1 MSNWEF
7 FRLRMNINGNGGES
21 PTPTSSCSEDW
32 YESLNLSTNQTLPT
46 FPTQSFTQ
54 RGGIYVD
61 EGGTRLYMSDG
72 NQTQHSRA
80 GDIYQFSMSTPHDI
94 TTLSFVN
101 SASVSF
107 NSLDQGS
114 TKLAYGLHFSNDGTK
129 LYRHI
134 RGTGALCRWDLST
147 AWDITS
153 INTTPSQRVD
163 FAPYLNFENQLYT
176 GSANFDFTQ
185 NGVNLIIGHDY
196 IPTSSQSGIPVLVK
210 KYTLSSAWDL
220 TSINDL
226 DGDESF
232 RLTTTGSGGENFYG
246 YGNTVGFIDSPN
258 NNTTAIYTQNLATLN
273 SRPVYQFH
281 NNDSNYIGRKDI
293 NMDSQEF
300 FMKIV
305 DRDYLYGIAGSSG
318 GPFKVY
324 QSSIDWTDTCMPP
337 SNLDYYNP
345 ITPTSFKI
353 IGSKST
359 SPFWGVFTTNGA
371 SIEEVST
378 GYTLGVITSSN
389 NAGVIAASD
398 NYTHLLAGGS
408 SLHQNLQLSND
419 GGRTWADIGY
429 EGRGYSTRMS
439 RDGKYIAF
447 VSQSTGI
454 YTDTIVVSQDYGST
468 WTEHDTYEITGIT
481 QDIYSSYI
489 KMSSGGKY
497 IIGVV
502 SPQTTNNQRVIVS
515 TDYGSTFS
523 DISSNVFL
531 YTNRSVN
538 DILISGNGKYQHIL
552 NSSTQQVGEDNVNR
566 TGSFSED
573 YGQTWSI
580 KMYPNEDWNE
590 SGVMDYSGQ
599 YSLVMFPD
607 TGSYNDN
614 FLTSTPMFNNIPDAD
629 YAYLGVSNF
638 GKYSFLH
645 NGSPIHTIHYST
657 NYMSSFTLASGSTS
671 EYPYVFVNTTT
682 TSSNFP
688 ATMSMGS
695 NYIVNIPITNGWI
708 GYYSGSSASSTNINL
723 PDGSNNFGEIGATSD
738 ALLNNNIVTA
748 IVWGYEANEALPGPY
763 DMSVNLCIKGT
774 ATEVTTWNTMSIQ
787 SGSTPTW
794 ELYRDEA
801 QIVQSGSFENNLQT
815 HYHDYLLYQWS
826 GSLAYSGSDI
836 FNSGSDVI
844 FDFLP

>member
-21 PTPTSSCSEDW
+21 PIPTSSCSEDW
-32 YESLNLSTNQTLPT
+32 YESLNLSTQQTLPT
-46 FPTQSFTQ
+46 FPTQSWTQ

-72 NQTQHSRA
+72 NQTQYSRA
-80 GDIYQFSMSTPHDI
+80 GDIWQFSMSTPHDI

-107 NSLDQGS
+107 NSLDQGQS
-114 TKLAYGLHFSNDGTK
+114 KLAYGLHFSSDGTK

-196 IPTSSQSGIPVLVK
+196 VPTSSQEGLPILVK

-258 NNTTAIYTQNLATLN
+258 NNTAAIYTQNLASAN

-281 NNDSNYIGRKDI
+281 NNNSNYIGRKDI
-293 NMDSQEF
+293 NMDNQGF

-305 DRDYLYGIAGSSG
+305 DRDYLYGIGGSAG

-398 NYTHLLAGGS
+398 NYTHLLAGGT

-429 EGRGYSTRMS
+429 EGKGYSTHMS
-439 RDGKYIAF
+439 KDGKYMAF

-481 QDIYSSYI
+481 QDIYSSWI

-502 SPQTTNNQRVIVS
+502 NPQTTNNQRVIVS

-552 NSSTQQVGEDNVNR
+552 NTSTQQVGEDNVNR

-580 KMYPNEDWNE
+580 KMYPNEDWDEN
-590 SGVMDYSGQ
+590 GVMDYSGQ
-599 YSLVMFPD
+599 YSLVQFQD

-629 YAYLGVSNF
+629 YVYLGVSNF

-645 NGSPIHTIHYST
+645 SSSPNLHKIHYST
-657 NYMSSFTLASGSTS
+657 NYMSSFTFASGSTS
-671 EYPYVFVNTTT
+671 EYPYIFVNTST
-682 TSSNFP
+682 TSSNTP
-688 ATMSMGS
+688 TTMSVGFDGLGDLAW
-695 NYIVNIPITNGWI
+695 Y
-708 GYYSGSSASSTNINL
+708 GYYSASISPQSVSGVAL
-723 PDGSNNFGEIGATSD
+723 PDGSGGFGQIGATSD
-738 ALLNNNIVTA
+738 ALLDNNTVTS
-748 IVWGYEANEALPGPY
+748 ILWYGDYNPGLYPPFIL
-763 DMSVNLCIKGT
+763 SEEVSLVLKGT
-774 ATEVTTWNTMSIQ
+774 STPITTWNTMSIQ
-787 SGSTPTW
+787 SGSTIT
-794 ELYRDEA
+794 EYYRDQATGLE
-801 QIVQSGSFENNLQT
+801 SGSFTMGGGGTDDFLI
-815 HYHDYLLYQWS
+815 
-826 GSLAYSGSDI
+826 YSW
-836 FNSGSDVI
+836 DVNFDTDGGPI
-844 FDFLP
+844 GTGNAIIDFLP